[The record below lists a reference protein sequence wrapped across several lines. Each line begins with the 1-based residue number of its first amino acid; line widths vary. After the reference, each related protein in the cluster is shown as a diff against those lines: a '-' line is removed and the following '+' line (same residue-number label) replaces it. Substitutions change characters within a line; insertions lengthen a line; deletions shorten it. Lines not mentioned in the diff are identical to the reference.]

1 MRLFSFLFVLNRI
14 IFCSLDSSRH
24 CGRVLCKRC
33 SVNELP
39 IMKFNLQKPVRVC
52 QLCND
57 VLTLG
62 AAAAR

>member
-1 MRLFSFLFVLNRI
+1 MYYF
-14 IFCSLDSSRH
+14 SRH

-33 SVNELP
+33 STNEIP

-57 VLTLG
+57 VLTPG
-62 AAAAR
+62 FTSIR

>member
-1 MRLFSFLFVLNRI
+1 MS
-14 IFCSLDSSRH
+14 SSRFKYFAVN
-24 CGRVLCKRC
+24 GNTLFAI
-33 SVNELP
+33 NELP

-62 AAAAR
+62 VMAAR